1 MVDKCRSSYRI
12 GAHCTVAAV
21 PGRFITF
28 EGLDGSGKST
38 QLRLAADWLRE
49 QGVDVVDTHEPGGTP
64 LGGAVRGIFLD
75 SRWGQMDGVVE
86 LLLVSASRRQHV
98 LEVIEPA
105 LARGAWVL
113 CDRFVDSSWA
123 YQGSGRGIPAERV
136 AMAESLATGGLLP
149 ELTLLFDLPA
159 AAARKRG
166 KSPKRAARGAVDR
179 LDAEELAFYERVR
192 RGFLDRAA
200 ADLGRFRIVDSSGDK
215 DATKAAVRAT
225 LQPLLTAAATT

>member
-1 MVDKCRSSYRI
+1 M
-12 GAHCTVAAV
+12 

-38 QLRLAADWLRE
+38 QLRLAAEWLRE
-49 QGVDVVDTHEPGGTP
+49 QGVDVVETHEPGGTA

-98 LEVIEPA
+98 IEVIEPA
-105 LARGAWVL
+105 LRRGAWVL

-123 YQGSGRGIPAERV
+123 YQGSGRGLPAERV
-136 AMAESLATGGLLP
+136 AMAETLATGGLLP

-159 AAARKRG
+159 GAARKRG
-166 KSPKRAARGAVDR
+166 KSPKRAARGAVYR
-179 LDAEELAFYERVR
+179 LDAEALALYELLR

-200 ADLGRFRIVDSSGDK
+200 ADPQRFRIVDSSGDK
-215 DATKAAVRAT
+215 DATAAAVRAT
-225 LQPLLTAAATT
+225 LQPIVDADSARLRPAARS

>member
-1 MVDKCRSSYRI
+1 MVP
-12 GAHCTVAAV
+12 AAM

-38 QLRLAADWLRE
+38 QLRLAADWLRG
-49 QGVDVVDTHEPGGTP
+49 QGVDVLVTHEPGGTE
-64 LGGAVRGIFLD
+64 LGGVVRGIFLD
-75 SRWGQMDGVVE
+75 SRWGQMDGIVE

-98 LEVIEPA
+98 IEVIAPA
-105 LARGAWVL
+105 LQRGAWVL

-123 YQGSGRGIPAERV
+123 YQGSGRGLPAERV

-149 ELTLLFDLPA
+149 EMTLLFDLSA

-200 ADLGRFRIVDSSGDK
+200 ADPQRFRIVDSSGDK
-215 DATKAAVRAT
+215 EATAAAVRET
-225 LQPLLTAAATT
+225 LQPLVDAETAHVSPGTRL